1 MIKLIHNYFKCE
13 HCYRKHNIYIY
24 IYKKKIKVKINYPIE
39 EINEN
44 VVMS

>member
-13 HCYRKHNIYIY
+13 HCYRKHNIY